1 MPSKGGPVGIDGNE
15 CVVTCPMKCGVDDMI
30 CPGGKDPNGCPMPDF
45 CFPSKGNNGIGKDGN
60 ECPVTCPTKCDDS
73 IDMLCWGDMDDNGC
87 RMPDFCVPQ
96 KGDGCPSP

>member
-1 MPSKGGPVGIDGNE
+1 
-15 CVVTCPMKCGVDDMI
+15 MI

-73 IDMLCWGDMDDNGC
+73 IDMLCWGDVDANGC